1 MVTNSKTTNNPAYG
15 TTKAWVLNQIKNS
28 ASSGAQGAQGRQG
41 TQGVQGDLGVQ
52 GTDGTNAGQGA
63 QGRQGIQ
70 GGQHL
75 IGKSNVGNISDLL
88 TQSPIRIVKRIVHS
102 Q

>member
-52 GTDGTNAGQGA
+52 GTDGTNAGQ
-63 QGRQGIQ
+63 
-70 GGQHL
+70 
-75 IGKSNVGNISDLL
+75 
-88 TQSPIRIVKRIVHS
+88 
-102 Q
+102 